1 MVEGMA
7 RRAIMPNGENCT
19 VAELDTAIKAAV
31 LPRSRNRLQAIKALL
46 IGIDPDSLTRL
57 YNISRDTLTAWIKAF
72 NTQGIDG
79 LIDHPR
85 PGRPPAIPPEKDE
98 ELKDLIIHPSKAEV
112 AHWTAKKFHGYLR
125 ESLDLEVGY
134 STVTRWLHEHDFRLK
149 VPQPWPDRQ
158 DEILRQQWLE
168 QQLRPLLA
176 DEDVDLWYTDEMGV
190 EGDPRPRRRWAL
202 VGEKTRVTRNGDHL
216 RINVCGMISPR
227 TGEAFLLEFSHMDSV
242 IFQAFLDEANQHV
255 QTTRKRNI
263 LILDNAG
270 WHKVK
275 RLRWGKF
282 EPLLLPPYS
291 PDFNPIERLWL
302 LIKAQ
307 WFWDF
312 VAKDRAALIDRL
324 DHALLWAMGRTDDN
338 KQTCAIPP

>member
-1 MVEGMA
+1 MA
-7 RRAIMPNGENCT
+7 RATIMPNGENCT
-19 VAELDTAIKAAV
+19 LAELDAAIKAAASHQ
-31 LPRSRNRLQAIKALL
+31 SRNRLQAIKALL
-46 IGIDPDSLTRL
+46 IGIDAEPLTQL
-57 YNISRDTLTAWIKAF
+57 YNISRDTLTVWIKAF

-79 LIDHPR
+79 LIDR
-85 PGRPPAIPPEKDE
+85 ARLGRPRAIPAERDE
-98 ELKDLIIHPSKAEV
+98 ELRDLVVHPSKVEV

-149 VPQPWPDRQ
+149 VPRPWPDRQ
-158 DEILRQQWLE
+158 DETLRQQWLE
-168 QQLRPLLA
+168 GCLRHLLA
-176 DEDVDLWYTDEMGV
+176 DEEVDLWYGDEMGV
-190 EGDPRPRRRWAL
+190 EGDPRPRRRWAK

-216 RINVCGMISPR
+216 RMNVSGMICPR
-227 TGEAFLLEFSHMDSV
+227 TGEAFLLEFTHSDSV
-242 IFQAFLDEANQHV
+242 VFQAFLDEANRHV
-255 QTTRKRNI
+255 QTERKRNV
-263 LILDNAG
+263 LILDNAS

-302 LIKAQ
+302 LIKAE

-312 VAKDRAALIDRL
+312 VAKDRAALVARL
-324 DHALLWAMGRTDDN
+324 DQALLWAMGRTDDN
-338 KQTCAIPP
+338 KQTCAIPG